1 MPVKKN
7 QRPHKHMESY
17 TMFYIRRINTVKITT
32 VPKTIYTFKAMP
44 IKLPIEFFTELEQ
57 IKKLT
62 ICMETQK
69 TPRSQSNLEKER
81 QD

>member
-7 QRPHKHMESY
+7 QRPHNHMESY

>member
-69 TPRSQSNLEKER
+69 TPRSQSNLEEER

>member
-17 TMFYIRRINTVKITT
+17 TMFYIGRINTVKITT
-32 VPKTIYTFKAMP
+32 LPKTIYTFKAMP
-44 IKLPIEFFTELEQ
+44 IKLPIEFYTELEQ

-69 TPRSQSNLEKER
+69 TPRSLSNLEKER